1 MRDEMRDEI
10 EGVLTYWL
18 MPKPLTAAEVEARRQ
33 FWFEGS
39 VEIDREIRTRFG
51 ALVSRARAGEL
62 DAWKQSPRG
71 TLALLI
77 LLDQFSR
84 NVHRGTPEAFS
95 HDPVALEIARTGF
108 DAGHF
113 DDFDVIDRM
122 FFALPF
128 RHAEDVESQKR
139 GVELA
144 VEDARNGAPHLLDFL
159 VYSVDWARKHL
170 DVIVRFGRFPHRNA
184 TLGRT
189 STPEEISYLDYLK
202 RARQW
207 L

>member
-1 MRDEMRDEI
+1 MGDEI
-10 EGVLTYWL
+10 DEVLAYWL
-18 MPKPLTAAEVEARRQ
+18 LPKPLTAAEVEARRQ

-39 VEIDREIRTRFG
+39 TDIDREIRTRFG
-51 ALVSRARAGEL
+51 ALVARARAGEL
-62 DAWKQSPRG
+62 DAWMESPRG
-71 TLALLI
+71 ILALLI

-84 NVHRGTPEAFS
+84 NIHRGTPEAFS
-95 HDPVALEIARTGF
+95 HDPIALEIARAGF
-108 DAGHF
+108 DTGRF
-113 DDFDVIDRM
+113 EGFDVIDRM
-122 FFALPF
+122 FLALPF

-139 GVELA
+139 AVELA
-144 VEDARNGAPHLLDFL
+144 VKDAHVGALHLLDFL

-189 STPEEISYLDYLK
+189 STPEELSYLAYLK
-202 RARQW
+202 RAGQW